1 MNLPQSLSRLKR
13 RISHPKSPLRQVFRC
28 LSWPARH
35 ITAFVAPIA
44 IGAGAAFAQTLTP
57 PMPAVSSSKVEWWE
71 AIILG
76 LVQGLTEFIPVSSS
90 AHLNIVH
97 HWMGHQRELNYDVML
112 SIGTVIA
119 LAYYFRHDWKALI
132 FDSSQK
138 RLRNLVFLSCVPAAV
153 LGVLIHKFE
162 DEPPLSEVWFNAV
175 MLAFAGL
182 ILLLADKFSKQNRDI
197 ETVGLKDAL
206 IIGSAQAIALVP
218 GVSRSGSTL
227 TAGLM
232 LGFKR
237 SDAMRFSFLMS
248 LPISL
253 AAIVYELP
261 RLRHS
266 DDGAAAILLGI
277 LFSALSG
284 FWAIGFLLNYLKTK
298 DVTPFFIWRVMV
310 AILVFVVLSAR

>member
-1 MNLPQSLSRLKR
+1 MNLSPVFSRFKRQLSR
-13 RISHPKSPLRQVFRC
+13 SQSPLRRVFRRVSAPVRRIAS
-28 LSWPARH
+28 L
-35 ITAFVAPIA
+35 VAPVA
-44 IGAGAAFAQTLTP
+44 LGAGAALAQTLTAP
-57 PMPAVSSSKVEWWE
+57 TPVTSTKIEWWQ
-71 AIILG
+71 AIVLG

-90 AHLNIVH
+90 AHLNIAHRV
-97 HWMGHQRELNYDVML
+97 MGHPRELNYDVML

-119 LAYYFRHDWKALI
+119 LAYYFRHDWKALL
-132 FDSSQK
+132 FDPAQK
-138 RLRNLVFLSCVPAAV
+138 RLRNLVFLSCVPAV
-153 LGVLIHKFE
+153 ILGVLIHKFE

-182 ILLLADKFSKQNRDI
+182 ILLLADKFSKQQRDI

-253 AAIVYELP
+253 GAILYELPKLRDSDDAAAAIV
-261 RLRHS
+261 
-266 DDGAAAILLGI
+266 LGI
-277 LFSALSG
+277 LFSAASG

-298 DVTPFFIWRVMV
+298 DVTPFFIWRVVV
-310 AILVFVVLSAR
+310 AVLVFALLSTR